1 MKSIFAAFTVFFFI
15 SCNSQSSVSPAG
27 KEIVFH
33 SVNVIPMDKE
43 RVLSNQDVVVKDG
56 RIVAIGDAG
65 KMKFDKDAI
74 IVDGQGKYLIPG
86 LAEMHAHVPPIDD
99 IEPMKNVL
107 SLFAVNG
114 ITTIRGMLGHPRH
127 IELRAKIQSGEI
139 LGPHFYTSGPSFNG
153 NSVKSTEAAETMVV
167 EQKKA
172 GYDFF
177 KLHPGL
183 SKENFLAI
191 AKKAKE
197 LNMRFAGHVSYDVG
211 VWLAI
216 NEGYA
221 SIDHL
226 DGFVEALVPGVENIK
241 ESGRGLFG
249 LFIAKKA
256 DTTKIAALTTALRD
270 HHIWV
275 VPTQALAERWFT
287 PLKSAEAFSKDP
299 EMVYMSQ
306 KTLSNWIDG
315 KNSLMKGSAYDSA
328 SVIALIDLRRKLIYA
343 CQKNGVGILSG
354 SDAPQVF
361 DVPGFSLHQ
370 ELQYMVAA
378 GLTPYEALLTS
389 TVNVAKYFNLP
400 DAGTIK
406 EGNVSDLVLLNGNPL
421 LDISQ
426 TQNIQ
431 GVIIGKRWLPKQDI
445 DSTLNQLKG
454 KIIQ

>member
-1 MKSIFAAFTVFFFI
+1 MKSILAVFTGFFFI

-27 KEIVFH
+27 KQIVFH

-56 RIVAIGDAG
+56 KIVAIGDAG
-65 KMKFDKDAI
+65 KIKSDEDAI

-86 LAEMHAHVPPIDD
+86 LAEMHAHVPPVDD

-107 SLFAVNG
+107 SLFVVNG

-153 NSVKSTEAAETMVV
+153 NSVKSTEAAEAMVV

-191 AKKAKE
+191 AKKANE

-270 HHIWV
+270 HHVWV

-299 EMVYMSQ
+299 EMIYMSQ

-378 GLTPYEALLTS
+378 GLTPYEALVTS
-389 TVNVAKYFNLP
+389 TVNVAEYFNLP

-421 LDISQ
+421 SDISQ

>member
-1 MKSIFAAFTVFFFI
+1 MKSILAVFTVFFFI

-27 KEIVFH
+27 KQIVFH

-56 RIVAIGDAG
+56 KIVAIGDAG
-65 KMKFDKDAI
+65 KIKSEKDAI

-86 LAEMHAHVPPIDD
+86 LAEMHAHVPPVDD

-107 SLFAVNG
+107 SLFVVNG

-153 NSVKSTEAAETMVV
+153 NSVKSTEAAEAMVV

-270 HHIWV
+270 HHVWV

-299 EMVYMSQ
+299 EMIYMSQ

-378 GLTPYEALLTS
+378 GLTPYEALVTS

-421 LDISQ
+421 SDISQ

-431 GVIIGKRWLPKQDI
+431 GVIIGKRWIPKQDI

>member
-1 MKSIFAAFTVFFFI
+1 MKILLTFSLVLFLF
-15 SCNSQSSVSPAG
+15 SCNSQQESSTGST
-27 KEIVFH
+27 ETVFV

-43 RVLSNQDVVVKDG
+43 TVLPNQDVVTKDG
-56 RIVAIGDAG
+56 KIVAIGDAG
-65 KMKFDKDAI
+65 KVKYSKDALR
-74 IVDGQGKYLIPG
+74 VDGKGKYLIPG

-107 SLFAVNG
+107 LLFAVNG

-127 IELRAKIQSGEI
+127 LELRSKIQSGEI
-139 LGPHFYTSGPSFNG
+139 LGPHFITSGPSFNG
-153 NSVKSTEAAETMVV
+153 NSVKSPGAAEAMVV

-197 LNMRFAGHVSYDVG
+197 LNIRFAGHVSYDVG

-216 NEGYA
+216 EQGYA

-226 DGFVEALVPGVENIK
+226 DGFVEALVPGVESIK
-241 ESGRGLFG
+241 EPDRGLFG

-256 DTTKIAALTTALRD
+256 DTTRIPALMKALHD
-270 HHIWV
+270 HTIWV

-299 EMVYMSQ
+299 EMMYMNE
-306 KTLSNWIDG
+306 KTLNNWIEG
-315 KNSLMKGSAYDSA
+315 KNNLIRGARYDSA
-328 SVIALIDLRRKLIYA
+328 SVIALIELRRKLIYA
-343 CQKNGVGILSG
+343 CQENGVGILSG

-389 TVNVAKYFNLP
+389 TVNVAKYFNNA

-406 EGNVSDLVLLNGNPL
+406 AGNVSDLLLLNGNPL
-421 LDISQ
+421 TDISQ
-426 TQNIQ
+426 TTNIE
-431 GVIIGKRWLPKQDI
+431 GVMLGKNWMPKQFI
-445 DSTLNQLKG
+445 DSTLQQLKG